1 MSVRVLEMCE
11 HNREIVIVTA
21 THSSKTDAAQDR
33 RQKSLHSFVGLKVAV
48 FK

>member
-11 HNREIVIVTA
+11 HNREIVIFTA
-21 THSSKTDAAQDR
+21 THSSKTDSVQDR
-33 RQKSLHSFVGLKVAV
+33 GQKLLHSFVGLKVAV